1 MGCSL
6 YLGIAGSVC
15 SDGFDY
21 SAEEVA
27 DIYEGQRLGAGNE
40 DVVTISLGAQN
51 RKSLRYDLRV
61 MAQTFICYVI
71 GNYRQEIFIL
81 AAASSTLSQASSTES
96 AVASITPMRR

>member
-27 DIYEGQRLGAGNE
+27 YIYEGQRLGAGNE
-40 DVVTISLGAQN
+40 DVVTISLGAQ
-51 RKSLRYDLRV
+51 SLRYDLRV

-71 GNYRQEIFIL
+71 GN
-81 AAASSTLSQASSTES
+81 
-96 AVASITPMRR
+96 

>member
-1 MGCSL
+1 MGCSFN
-6 YLGIAGSVC
+6 LGIAGSVC

-40 DVVTISLGAQN
+40 DVVAISLGAKN
-51 RKSLRYDLRV
+51 RKSLCYNLRV

-71 GNYRQEIFIL
+71 GN
-81 AAASSTLSQASSTES
+81 
-96 AVASITPMRR
+96 